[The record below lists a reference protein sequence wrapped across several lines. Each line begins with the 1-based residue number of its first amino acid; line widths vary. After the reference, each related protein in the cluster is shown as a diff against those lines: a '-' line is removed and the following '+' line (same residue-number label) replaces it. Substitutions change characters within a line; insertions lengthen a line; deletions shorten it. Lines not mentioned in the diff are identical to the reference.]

1 MQSHFRQRNMC
12 MCVHAWCLTY
22 IIPTF
27 MESIIHCNP
36 VKLKNKLSSGN
47 LSEAKYTSTCAK
59 ENLSPIIPFLTEKLL
74 WPNNF
79 SLGICSHCSTYFWRK
94 STAQDLVFF
103 LQNQVPIRKAK
114 KSKRKKD
121 VKKTKS
127 TAVRIRTHDLWTV
140 RRRPNVLTM
149 QDSWLQTN

>member
-1 MQSHFRQRNMC
+1 
-12 MCVHAWCLTY
+12 
-22 IIPTF
+22 

-94 STAQDLVFF
+94 STAQDLVFSF
-103 LQNQVPIRKAK
+103 R
-114 KSKRKKD
+114 
-121 VKKTKS
+121 TKS
-127 TAVRIRTHDLWTV
+127 PLEKQNKKKKKRNTKNIETTKLTAATIRTHDLWTV
-140 RRRPNVLTM
+140 SHRPNNLTM
-149 QDSWLQTN
+149 QDSWLQTD